1 MQFSVPGNVRGIREF
16 ACGLIEFFAMEIWMV
31 GSARKYFCLA
41 SLFVLMLCMPH
52 LLRAQAS
59 NPSATSTP
67 VVPQWAQP
75 GTATHE
81 QVPPP
86 ANFHRPSRNFKMPIG
101 IFQGQSDIGSTV
113 VPGGASYN
121 ARTKQY
127 TITSAGYN
135 IWYSRDE
142 FRYLWKKMSGDVSLA
157 ANVTFPNPKGFSDR
171 KAVVVIRQNLND
183 DSKEAMTGEHGTGM
197 IHLAWRPV
205 RGANFKD
212 MEYRFAGIGLPG
224 VADPTDLTD
233 IMPKRIGIEK
243 HGDAIALFVSVR
255 GEPMHQLG
263 PPIHLHFDG
272 PFYVGIGFCSHLPA
286 TLDTAVLSNVVLENS
301 AGRVH

>member
-1 MQFSVPGNVRGIREF
+1 MRESES
-16 ACGLIEFFAMEIWMV
+16 GLIQFFAMEICMV
-31 GSARKYFCLA
+31 CSARKYFCLA

-59 NPSATSTP
+59 NPSSATPSP
-67 VVPQWAQP
+67 AVPEWAQP

-86 ANFHRPSRNFKMPIG
+86 ADFHRPSRNFDTPIG
-101 IFQGQSDIGSTV
+101 VFQGQSDIGAAV
-113 VPGGASYN
+113 VPGSASYN

-157 ANVTFPNPKGFSDR
+157 ADVTFPDPKGFSDR
-171 KAVVVIRQNLND
+171 KAVLVIRQNLDD

-205 RGANFKD
+205 RGADFKD

-224 VADPTDLTD
+224 VADPTDVTD
-233 IMPKRIGIEK
+233 IMAKRIGIEK
-243 HGDAIALFVSVR
+243 HGDAIALFVSVE

-301 AGRVH
+301 AGKVH